1 MIAAFMATNFNQIT
15 MNSTTA
21 DHSATQEIDLVNI
34 LIVDDEPKN
43 LTVLEAVLIDPGYR
57 LIRAT
62 SGDQALLALMANE
75 FAVLVLDVRMP
86 DMTGFE
92 LALLIK
98 ERKKTASVPII
109 FLTAYYTEAEHLVE
123 GYGSGAVDYLHK
135 PINPSVLRSKVAV
148 FVELFRKT
156 RALEL
161 TNRSLLAEVAER
173 RHAEARLSELNE
185 MLDRRVIERT
195 NSLETSEARLRE
207 ADRRKDE
214 FLATLAHELRN
225 PLAPVRNAAQ
235 ILKFKNSSVPEVRWA
250 TEVIDRQIHAM
261 SRLIDDLMDVSR
273 INQGKIELRIER
285 VDLLDVLQDAV
296 ETTRPL
302 IDEYGHELVFVAPEQ
317 RLPLDADRTR
327 LGQVLMNLL
336 HNAAKYMDKGGRID
350 VNVRA
355 ESGECVVTV
364 KDAGIGIPSEHL
376 AKVFEMFAQVE
387 SALSRSRGGLGI
399 GLSLTRRLVEMH
411 KGQILARSEGP
422 GKGSEFEVR
431 LPLAAPQLDGDEV
444 ESATAGE
451 VRSNAKDGQLR
462 ILVADDNVDAAVTLA
477 ALLEVLGHSV
487 RYVHDGEAAVQAS
500 LEFAPHV
507 ALLDIGMPK
516 LSGYEAC
523 RRIRNAQSD
532 APMII
537 VAVTGWGQTED
548 LLASKR
554 AGFDRHLVKPV
565 DPEELFALLADIAME
580 RAKLLNS

>member
-444 ESATAGE
+444 QSATAGE
-451 VRSNAKDGQLR
+451 VRSNATDGQLR